1 MRCRVLEFAA
11 PGRVEL
17 AEVGLPPLHD
27 GDVLVRTLYS
37 GISGGTELLAYR
49 GEVDPSLPL
58 DDSLG
63 ALKGTFSFPFRYGY
77 SCVGRVEKSLGSL
90 AVGSLVFAFH
100 PHQEALVRPGPE
112 LIPVDDL
119 EPRLATMF
127 PLVEASLQIALDA
140 GPLQGQPVVVFGL
153 GAVGLI
159 TSALLERFGARVLGV
174 EPQPGRRAVAGSLGI
189 QATTPEDIG
198 DAVAELTSGRGVPV
212 AIEASGN
219 PSALGGALGLLAH
232 EGTALV
238 ASWYGLR
245 PVSLD
250 LGGRFHR
257 RRLGIRSTQVSTIP
271 AELSARWDRER
282 RRREVH
288 RLLGELPLQALATH
302 EFPFE
307 DAQRA
312 FTALDKGEEGLLHVA
327 LRYEE

>member
-1 MRCRVLEFAA
+1 MRCRVLQFAA

-17 AEVGLPPLHD
+17 AEADLPRLSD

-63 ALKGTFSFPFRYGY
+63 ALEGTFTFPFRYGY
-77 SCVGRVEKSLGSL
+77 SCVGRVEESRGTL
-90 AVGSLVFAFH
+90 AAGSLVFAFH
-100 PHQEALVRPGPE
+100 PHQEAFARPVPE

-140 GPLQGQPVVVFGL
+140 GPVQRQLVVVFGL

-174 EPQPGRRAVAGSLGI
+174 EPQSGRRAAAGSFGI
-189 QATTPEDIG
+189 QATTPEVIG
-198 DAVAELTSGRGVPV
+198 DAVADMTSGRGVPV

-219 PSALGGALGLLAH
+219 PSALDGALELLAH
-232 EGTALV
+232 EGTVLV

-245 PVSLD
+245 PVLLN
-250 LGGRFHR
+250 LGGPFHR
-257 RRLGIRSTQVSTIP
+257 RRLSIRSSQVSTIP
-271 AELSARWDRER
+271 AALSGRWDPAR
-282 RRREVH
+282 RRREVR
-288 RLLGELPLQALATH
+288 RLLEELPLRELATH
-302 EFPFE
+302 EFAFE